1 MADGAWEITKAVNE
15 VFGNNTVKRL
25 MCKSHMFTA
34 YKTKLKKIRKVD
46 NELAKEIEE
55 DIFDLQWMV
64 SGTVEFCYVFKL
76 LEEKFLCENYRGEKL
91 DLIKEFFQYFRN
103 IWGPETHIAN

>member
-46 NELAKEIEE
+46 SELAK
-55 DIFDLQWMV
+55 Q
-64 SGTVEFCYVFKL
+64 
-76 LEEKFLCENYRGEKL
+76 
-91 DLIKEFFQYFRN
+91 IK
-103 IWGPETHIAN
+103 

>member
-34 YKTKLKKIRKVD
+34 YKTKLKKLGRLTVNLQNKLNRISLIYNGWSLGQLNFVMCLNCWKRSFY
-46 NELAKEIEE
+46 LEI
-55 DIFDLQWMV
+55 
-64 SGTVEFCYVFKL
+64 T
-76 LEEKFLCENYRGEKL
+76 
-91 DLIKEFFQYFRN
+91 
-103 IWGPETHIAN
+103 